1 MFKTKTLSCI
11 ILKYSFNEVKST
23 FSFKKNILRGE
34 VVVVYIYYYTTN
46 YILRYKN
53 PNLVSTE
60 QSLTN
65 PWGYFAHGT
74 L

>member
-1 MFKTKTLSCI
+1 MFKTKILSCI

-34 VVVVYIYYYTTN
+34 VVVVYTI
-46 YILRYKN
+46 ILLRYKN

>member
-1 MFKTKTLSCI
+1 MFKTKILSCI
-11 ILKYSFNEVKST
+11 ILKYNFNEVKST

-34 VVVVYIYYYTTN
+34 VVVVVVVYT
-46 YILRYKN
+46 IILLRYKN

>member
-1 MFKTKTLSCI
+1 MFKTKILSCI
-11 ILKYSFNEVKST
+11 ILKYNFNEVKST
-23 FSFKKNILRGE
+23 FSFSRKHIKRRSSSS
-34 VVVVYIYYYTTN
+34 IYYYTSN